1 MYFVFVVALMLVC
14 PLTSI
19 GIQILLG
26 GSGVLT
32 AAVVAK
38 WFVFWMVGVR
48 LFLAGL
54 RQIVQPRYTAEQD
67 GATGTLPTLS
77 GYIWQLTAGNVK
89 SMAFLKVSIAV
100 SAMNSR

>member
-1 MYFVFVVALMLVC
+1 MRWVMDSTRVYFVSVVALMLVC
-14 PLTSI
+14 T
-19 GIQILLG
+19 
-26 GSGVLT
+26 LT
-32 AAVVAK
+32 AGLVGK
-38 WFVFWMVGVR
+38 WFVFWTVGIQ